1 MSDFDEN
8 PFINPAQA
16 ADASNEENFLAD
28 FDVSKLIRV
37 VKKKLIYVIFL
48 LIICV
53 VASWIVL
60 RYTKRVYSS
69 SSTLKLEMKGTSE
82 LLGRGIFSSDENVT
96 NFLVGE
102 IELILSR
109 SVYEEAVKRLDLNIS
124 YFVKGRWWFNYFE
137 RFQDSPFEV
146 TEYEVYD
153 ASFYNRH
160 LDIQIIDEEEF
171 VLTYQTATG
180 EDFSKIYKF
189 NTRIKNQYFTLI
201 ISLSDTFDKLKS
213 TSDSYFFTLNSP
225 EYQIAYIASSL
236 RANVLN
242 PKAYTIQV
250 SFTDNNPYKAAI
262 VTNTV
267 VDIYFEKT
275 LENKNKVYRQ
285 TINYLEDQVRIVQD
299 SLERI
304 EKRIDNYKQ
313 ENGITSQKPEE
324 YQALVQ
330 NILNDIRE
338 LQEKRVEMDNE
349 LKLYREISTLLEDDS
364 TLLVALTYSSMLKDT
379 NLKNRIEKVYDEE
392 KEKKFMLD
400 RLTKQTAAYQQ
411 KEKKIELL
419 KKEVDKFITQ
429 VLTTLK

>member
-171 VLTYQTATG
+171 VLTYQTA
-180 EDFSKIYKF
+180 KIG
-189 NTRIKNQYFTLI
+189 
-201 ISLSDTFDKLKS
+201 
-213 TSDSYFFTLNSP
+213 
-225 EYQIAYIASSL
+225 
-236 RANVLN
+236 RAHV
-242 PKAYTIQV
+242 
-250 SFTDNNPYKAAI
+250 
-262 VTNTV
+262 
-267 VDIYFEKT
+267 
-275 LENKNKVYRQ
+275 
-285 TINYLEDQVRIVQD
+285 
-299 SLERI
+299 
-304 EKRIDNYKQ
+304 
-313 ENGITSQKPEE
+313 
-324 YQALVQ
+324 
-330 NILNDIRE
+330 
-338 LQEKRVEMDNE
+338 
-349 LKLYREISTLLEDDS
+349 
-364 TLLVALTYSSMLKDT
+364 
-379 NLKNRIEKVYDEE
+379 
-392 KEKKFMLD
+392 
-400 RLTKQTAAYQQ
+400 
-411 KEKKIELL
+411 
-419 KKEVDKFITQ
+419 
-429 VLTTLK
+429 